1 MQKIIFESIIVGIIT
16 SILGSIVIKTLTKV
30 NSLERNDYVHSFVG
44 KYRKTFMLEIS
55 LFFTGILI
63 HLLLE
68 YIGLNKWYCE
78 KKCAGEGE
86 NKTCEI
92 VCKRGKKL
100 LFSKSST

>member
-1 MQKIIFESIIVGIIT
+1 MEKIILESIIIGIIT

-30 NSLERNDYVHSFVG
+30 NSIEKNDCLNSFIG
-44 KYRKTFMLEIS
+44 KYKKTYMLELS

-78 KKCAGEGE
+78 KKCI
-86 NKTCEI
+86 KDKCKL
-92 VCKRGKKL
+92 VCVKDL
-100 LFSKSST
+100 

>member
-1 MQKIIFESIIVGIIT
+1 MEKIIFESIIIGIIT
-16 SILGSIVIKTLTKV
+16 SILGSIIIKTLTKV
-30 NSLERNDYVHSFVG
+30 NSIEKNDCLNSFIG
-44 KYRKTFMLEIS
+44 KYKKTYMLELS

-86 NKTCEI
+86 NKKCEI
-92 VCKRGKKL
+92 VCQREPIL
-100 LFSKSST
+100 